1 MSQNEYSSSQL
12 SPTRKQR
19 GQGNRGSGRGR
30 GERRKATSPRNHSQQ
45 RQQDAQSLQLS
56 SPQFDADTQLPAS
69 SSAIIPTSTSVN
81 GSPSQNR
88 DPTQLEDGLEE
99 CHRLV
104 KQLQVDLSFEQTRNN
119 DLELTLARRNTD
131 LAEKEETLQEAN
143 RKAADVELQLM
154 EAHEQIAALKQE
166 RFDVKF
172 ELKGT
177 IAELEQNSEEYK
189 ESAAAERKRNELL
202 VEEIVELRIA
212 LEDARQE
219 LNRHVEFAKT
229 QFTFKEDRISRS
241 VSEAMSQVNEQTEM
255 TLNEL
260 KALSQQI
267 SSSSSRQA
275 KPRAS
280 DSQTTMMK
288 YLAGKLTETETQ
300 LQQRE
305 KELDEI
311 KEERE
316 RTRRETEELTKQL
329 REIKQDLEKADKD
342 HQAQISK
349 ITMQRAEMRCDL
361 LALQRDYNKL
371 KDEKEHLEGASEQI
385 KKLELERDTAQI
397 QFAEV
402 KTKLI
407 AIQNELNKLKSDLE
421 QSSGDKLAIQK
432 LRTEL
437 KQLQDANSRILTN
450 LIEVNSQCDTFKDQK
465 RIAVDNW
472 NRLRMELDEYKEK
485 QREMV
490 DELERLRRME
500 RHYRAQAEQLQQ
512 MIINGIK

>member
-1 MSQNEYSSSQL
+1 MSQSQYSTPQL

-19 GQGNRGSGRGR
+19 GRGGQQGNRSSARGKA
-30 GERRKATSPRNHSQQ
+30 ERRRAVSPRNHSQQ
-45 RQQDAQSLQLS
+45 DSQSLQLPS
-56 SPQFDADTQLPAS
+56 SQLEQFDADTQLPAS

-81 GSPSQNR
+81 GFPSQNR

-99 CHRLV
+99 CRRLV

-119 DLELTLARRNTD
+119 DLELTLARRSTD
-131 LAEKEETLQEAN
+131 LAKKEEALQGAN
-143 RKAADVELQLM
+143 QKSTDVELQLM

-166 RFDVKF
+166 HFGIKI

-177 IAELEQNSEEYK
+177 IAELEQKSEEYK
-189 ESAAAERKRNELL
+189 ESAATEKKRNELL
-202 VEEIVELRIA
+202 VEEVEELRTA

-219 LNRHVEFAKT
+219 LSRHVEFAKT

-241 VSEAMSQVNEQTEM
+241 VSKAMSQVNEQTEM

-267 SSSSSRQA
+267 SSSSFRQA

-280 DSQTTMMK
+280 DGQTAMMK

-342 HQAQISK
+342 HQAQVSK

-361 LALQRDYNKL
+361 LALQRDYKKL
-371 KDEKEHLEGASEQI
+371 EDEKEHLEDAREQI
-385 KKLELERDTAQI
+385 KKLEVERDANQM

-407 AIQNELNKLKSDLE
+407 AAQNELNKFKSDLE
-421 QSSGDKLAIQK
+421 QSSGDKFAIQVRN
-432 LRTEL
+432 LFIDFSQL
-437 KQLQDANSRILTN
+437 KI
-450 LIEVNSQCDTFKDQK
+450 
-465 RIAVDNW
+465 
-472 NRLRMELDEYKEK
+472 
-485 QREMV
+485 
-490 DELERLRRME
+490 
-500 RHYRAQAEQLQQ
+500 
-512 MIINGIK
+512 